1 MMNPTLLTARPRIIA
16 AMALALTLAPAA
28 AQAEKL
34 SLVAKARVFGATVMT
49 VKLDANYAG
58 KAYTASAAIIPSDML
73 ARMGGYFQNFSI
85 RGARR
90 GVILKPLSFSMRIR
104 PGNRNVTHK
113 TALIWKSLPRAV
125 SAPPFMKPH
134 DAAIRRVL
142 TRATFDPLSMFI
154 NTGNLGGVCK
164 GRFRAYDGFKVY
176 DLALKPLGR
185 ATYAGAQYRGPVVKC
200 RATLHQYAGS
210 PSSANGKSA
219 HYTAWIVPVKTK
231 TAGLL
236 LVPVKVTGQLSGFN
250 FTAYLHHFSY
260 GGRSLRQL
268 AGH

>member
-1 MMNPTLLTARPRIIA
+1 MMNSTLLTGRTRIVA
-16 AMALALTLAPAA
+16 AVAVALTLAPAA
-28 AQAEKL
+28 AKAEKL

-49 VKLDANYAG
+49 VKLNANYAG

-73 ARMGGYFQNFSI
+73 ARMGGYFQNFST
-85 RGARR
+85 R
-90 GVILKPLSFSMRIR
+90 GVRQGGILKPRSFSMRIR
-104 PGNRNVTHK
+104 PGNRNVTYK
-113 TALIWKSLPRAV
+113 TALVWKSLPRAV
-125 SAPPFMKPH
+125 SVPSYMKSDAPV
-134 DAAIRRVL
+134 IRRFL

-176 DLALKPLGR
+176 DLSLKLLGR
-185 ATYAGAQYRGPVVKC
+185 TTYSGSQYRGPVVKC

-236 LVPVKVTGQLSGFN
+236 LVPVKVTGRLSGFN
-250 FTAYLHHFSY
+250 FTAHLHRFSY

-268 AGH
+268 AGR